1 MTGLRS
7 PPYHRFCEYQQTV
20 EDWSVYLC
28 QGTCS
33 NRIRHSRSP
42 VGCKGFI
49 RARVTGSDGLVPG
62 DERIWWRQTCFSIV
76 RNLLIVCFPPKLPF
90 FFAHA
95 HTGFVITQLIENI
108 QVQRP
113 SPIRRRLY
121 TTHMH
126 QITLPTM
133 KDDHMQLSTE
143 TLVGVN
149 RTYMY
154 NLVEINF

>member
-1 MTGLRS
+1 MLSEVPQGKLGTAMTGLRS

-90 FFAHA
+90 FLHMRTPALWLHSSSKIYKSSDL
-95 HTGFVITQLIENI
+95 HPYGDGYTQHICIKLLFR
-108 QVQRP
+108 QWK
-113 SPIRRRLY
+113 
-121 TTHMH
+121 TT
-126 QITLPTM
+126 ICNYL
-133 KDDHMQLSTE
+133 KKL
-143 TLVGVN
+143 
-149 RTYMY
+149 
-154 NLVEINF
+154 